1 MSIINQA
8 WNHFDRVRQLSRCAP
23 SRIKQLEARQWMT
36 IIETLT
42 SAGQTADS
50 GFDEGLQPNHGAM
63 MRDDNGQD
71 YSIPSM
77 NVQLCTMIDYLHWGS
92 QTVVV
97 GPNMQEAFADTELGK
112 VPVSHLKFPFP
123 CYWLALPDNED
134 IRIYGGDP
142 EAVVANYELNGE
154 VLNTYGTGWHKV
166 KGAYIVNR
174 KEGILVHMWAPEP
187 EDPEIRKR
195 LNEIENGPAKLG
207 LTGNT
212 GLDWAHQWFT
222 MRFLPDQDLE
232 ETIREVY
239 TDIDREVFDP
249 HPNDPTRTYWQ
260 EACMGI
266 QHEGEG
272 RDIMVSSACR
282 VLRIIINSAL
292 YMTSPKADIAH
303 IRSVKRDRLLQQAQD
318 LTEIAARNGNRKGQ
332 RKLRREAKRK
342 AQKAERYKSPV
353 VWIGPKVEEKMRS
366 RNATSDKKREHTAR
380 KGHVR
385 KGHWHKFLTGRKLD
399 DHGNPI
405 PSEARGFIFHWIPP
419 LWCGDLNDKKEA
431 QTYAFREV

>member
-8 WNHFDRVRQLSRCAP
+8 WNHFDTVHQLANCS
-23 SRIKQLEARQWMT
+23 SSKIKQLECRQWT
-36 IIETLT
+36 TLLETLT
-42 SAGQTADS
+42 LGHPNPP
-50 GFDEGLQPNHGAM
+50 GFDEGLQPCHGAVM
-63 MRDDNGQD
+63 ESNTGEK

-77 NVQLCTMIDYLHWGS
+77 NIQVCTMLDYLHWGS

-112 VPVSHLKFPFP
+112 VPATHLKFPFP
-123 CYWLALPDNED
+123 AYWLALPENED
-134 IRIYGGDP
+134 IRVYGGDP
-142 EAVVANYELNGE
+142 ETVVATSEVMGE
-154 VLNTYGTGWHKV
+154 TIKTYGTGWHKV
-166 KGAYIVNR
+166 KGAYVINR
-174 KEGILVHMWAPEP
+174 KEGLLVHMWAPDP

-195 LNEIENGPAKLG
+195 LSELANGPTKLG
-207 LTGNT
+207 LSGTV

-232 ETIREVY
+232 DTIREVY
-239 TDIDREVFDP
+239 TDINREVFDP
-249 HPNDPTRTYWQ
+249 HPNDPSRTYWQ
-260 EACMGI
+260 ESCMGI

-272 RDIMVSSACR
+272 RDIMVNSSCR
-282 VLRIIINSAL
+282 MLRIIINSAL

-303 IRSVKRDRLLQQAQD
+303 IRSDKRERLLQQAQD
-318 LTEIAARNGNRKGQ
+318 LKEIAARNGFRKGR
-332 RKLRREAKRK
+332 RKLQREAKRK
-342 AQKAERYKSPV
+342 TQKAERYKSPI

-366 RNATSDKKREHTAR
+366 QKAAMQKQREHTTR

-399 DHGNPI
+399 NHGNAV
-405 PSEARGFIFHWIPP
+405 PSDARSFIFHWIPP
-419 LWCGDLNDKKEA
+419 LWCGDLEDKKDG